1 MNNYRKAFF
10 NAPHWFSTF
19 LISWAIFGLNFGIIR
34 VSYNLYLKSLG
45 FNEEIIGYAA
55 AAVSIGS
62 ILVAYKLGKWMDKN
76 GVGKMISIGIPILG
90 ILIILRG
97 FSTTETMI
105 ITSSFLA
112 GMIFHPLMHS
122 FEPLL
127 AIGKEKLANHRFT
140 LGFVISGISHSIGS
154 FLGGKIPSMIDPL
167 GKPEGFQMMYLF
179 LGIFN
184 IISFSIYKKLKGV
197 HHAKKQKK
205 SKIKFKELA
214 KMNNGIIGKYWI
226 SHTPLALGAGMSIP
240 FMNVYLGS
248 VGLTNTEIG
257 TAFSLQELMLVVGY
271 LIAPTIAKKIQTTI
285 AITLLNLLSIPFLV
299 ALAFTTNP
307 TIAVTAF
314 VIRAML
320 INATHPLGSRLLM
333 EITPEQHRGKS
344 LAVIGIIWGLGWT
357 IGPTIS
363 GIWINANQSY
373 KEPFLATSF
382 LYFLTTTMYYL
393 FFRNVKFKEEKT
405 IQ

>member
-1 MNNYRKAFF
+1 MNNYQKAYKD
-10 NAPHWFSTF
+10 APSWFPVF

-55 AAVSIGS
+55 ATVSIGS

-97 FSTTETMI
+97 FSITTTTI
-105 ITSSFLA
+105 ILSSFLA
-112 GMIFHPLMHS
+112 GMIFHPLMHA

-127 AIGKEKLANHRFT
+127 AIGQEKLANHRFT
-140 LGFVISGISHSIGS
+140 LGFVITGISHSIGS
-154 FLGGKIPSMIDPL
+154 LLGGKLPL
-167 GKPEGFQMMYLF
+167 ILDNLGGPKGFQMMYLF

-184 IISFSIYKKLKGV
+184 IFSFAIYKKLKSV
-197 HHAKKQKK
+197 HHSKKKK
-205 SKIKFKELA
+205 NSTIKFKELA
-214 KMNNGIIGKYWI
+214 KINNGLIGKYWV
-226 SHTPLALGAGMSIP
+226 SHIPLALGAGMSIP
-240 FMNVYLGS
+240 FMNVYLS
-248 VGLTNTEIG
+248 SMGLTNSEIG
-257 TAFSLQELMLVVGY
+257 NAFSVQELMLVVGY

-285 AITLLNLLSIPFLV
+285 AITLLNFLSIPFLV
-299 ALAFTTNP
+299 ALAFTTSP
-307 TIAVTAF
+307 TIAVFAF

-333 EITPEQHRGKS
+333 EITPEEHRGKS

-357 IGPTIS
+357 IGPPLT
-363 GIWINANQSY
+363 GIWIDAHQSY
-373 KEPFLATSF
+373 KEPFLVTSF
-382 LYFLTTTMYYL
+382 LYILTTTMYYI
-393 FFRNVKFKEEKT
+393 FFRNLKFKEEKIT
-405 IQ
+405 Q

>member
-1 MNNYRKAFF
+1 MNNYQKAYKD
-10 NAPHWFSTF
+10 APSWFPIF
-19 LISWAIFGLNFGIIR
+19 LISWAVFGLNFGIIR

-45 FNEEIIGYAA
+45 FNEELIGYAA

-90 ILIILRG
+90 ILVILRG
-97 FSTTETMI
+97 FSITETTI
-105 ITSSFLA
+105 IASSFLA
-112 GMIFHPLMHS
+112 GMIFHPLMHA

-127 AIGKEKLANHRFT
+127 AIGQEKLANHRFT

-154 FLGGKIPSMIDPL
+154 LIGGKIPSIFDNL
-167 GKPEGFQMMYLF
+167 GGPKGFQMMYLF
-179 LGIFN
+179 LGLFN
-184 IISFSIYKKLKGV
+184 ILSFLIYKKLKSV
-197 HHAKKQKK
+197 HHVKKKKK
-205 SKIKFKELA
+205 STIKFKELA

-226 SHTPLALGAGMSIP
+226 SHIPLALGAGMSIP

-248 VGLTNTEIG
+248 IGLTNTEIG
-257 TAFSLQELMLVVGY
+257 SAFSIQELMLVVGY

-299 ALAFTTNP
+299 LLAFTTSP
-307 TIAVTAF
+307 AVAVFAFIA
-314 VIRAML
+314 RAML
-320 INATHPLGSRLLM
+320 INATHPLSSRLLM
-333 EITPEQHRGKS
+333 EITPQEHRGKS

-357 IGPTIS
+357 IGPPLS
-363 GIWINANQSY
+363 GTWINANQSY

-382 LYFLTTTMYYL
+382 LYLLTTTMYYI
-393 FFRNVKFKEEKT
+393 FFRKVKFKEEKIT
-405 IQ
+405 Q